1 MPTAPTPSAGL
12 RRILAERTSV
22 PVPLAAELLSISRQN
37 AYIRVRNGT
46 IPAVRLGKRWI
57 VLTAELRRHPTSP
70 SHERIPVKDGY
81 APHDARPYDADHVAP
96 ARLRQREGTDRADRP
111 RARRVAAGGR

>member
-1 MPTAPTPSAGL
+1 MATAPSTDL

-37 AYIRVRNGT
+37 AYVGVRNGT

-57 VLTAELRRHPTSP
+57 VPTVELRRLL
-70 SHERIPVKDGY
+70 RIDDNV
-81 APHDARPYDADHVAP
+81 
-96 ARLRQREGTDRADRP
+96 
-111 RARRVAAGGR
+111 